1 MVGHRINYNVRCGEK
16 DKFNNSISSS
26 VTEDCQTQEL
36 LLMID
41 DDESV
46 ALADNTEA
54 LGDGEA
60 LVIQKLKLF
69 FSYLQGPD
77 GSFDCDLED

>member
-16 DKFNNSISSS
+16 DKFNNSIRSSS

-36 LLMID
+36 LLIID

-46 ALADNTEA
+46 ALVR
-54 LGDGEA
+54 L
-60 LVIQKLKLF
+60 
-69 FSYLQGPD
+69 
-77 GSFDCDLED
+77 